1 MRYTLPRPCK
11 NCPFRSD
18 IKGYLTKAR
27 VREIIDAITRQQA
40 TFSCHK
46 TNEHEETDEGW
57 TETVETEKSQHCAG
71 ALIFLERLERP
82 NQMMRI
88 CERIGLYDRR
98 KLDMDSP
105 VHSAKSMI
113 AAQAR

>member
-1 MRYTLPRPCK
+1 MKYTLRRPCK

-18 IKGYLTKAR
+18 IKGYLTKGR

-40 TFSCHK
+40 SFSCHK
-46 TNEHEETDEGW
+46 LNEFETNDEGW
-57 TETVETEKSQHCAG
+57 TETVETENSQHCAG

-88 CERIGLYDRR
+88 CERLGFYDRR
-98 KLDMDSP
+98 KLEMDSP
-105 VHSAKSMI
+105 VHTAKSMV
-113 AAQAR
+113 AAQPR